1 MNALRFSLL
10 ALLAAALVL
19 HLVPAR
25 TAASDV
31 EAAIANDEF
40 TFDDAADEVGDF
52 LGDDLSEVVERRI
65 LAGTS
70 GAATGS
76 KGGAYKPK
84 HKKRRN
90 AAGDGSGY
98 CPYAGK
104 SGNSPAAEYCGGAC
118 CIVSCSKTEPLS
130 AAARAA
136 LFLFVSFLRPSS
148 PVPCSIHSPVCLS
161 VPLSLLFLSSRAA
174 VATRDAQRLT
184 YLSACA
190 LSPTHAC
197 TRAPRRAPSTRAVVA
212 TSAARRAAAARR
224 TALSCAARATNC
236 AAPRARRY
244 ALRMH
249 STLPE

>member
-19 HLVPAR
+19 HLLPAR

-40 TFDDAADEVGDF
+40 TFDDAADEVAEF

-104 SGNSPAAEYCGGAC
+104 SGNSPAKEYCGGAC
-118 CIVSCSKTEPLS
+118 CISPEYPCCGGDKCCKKGGCCQKNG
-130 AAARAA
+130 A
-136 LFLFVSFLRPSS
+136 FVCCKS
-148 PVPCSIHSPVCLS
+148 
-161 VPLSLLFLSSRAA
+161 
-174 VATRDAQRLT
+174 
-184 YLSACA
+184 Y
-190 LSPTHAC
+190 
-197 TRAPRRAPSTRAVVA
+197 
-212 TSAARRAAAARR
+212 
-224 TALSCAARATNC
+224 
-236 AAPRARRY
+236 
-244 ALRMH
+244 
-249 STLPE
+249 